1 MAKLSPQGF
10 QETTFVDRGEAEA
23 FLSQITESISAVRFE
38 GAAHEFHMSYAGGS
52 LGRCDLHRGAHS
64 RLSFNVRR
72 ADEYHIIFPTKH
84 VVRFIGGD
92 GTQEAVAG
100 RSAILLRPGSE
111 GRGEAPLGGHGIS
124 LITSATSLS
133 SHAEKLMGKG
143 QRLNI
148 PAKAA
153 MTFDLTDPIVAT
165 LARNVS
171 AVFHE
176 MLHLANSGLSSLASA
191 NFDDLLL
198 GLASAT
204 IWPGIRN
211 RFGGGTGELPPNTVV
226 RRARDFIQA
235 HASEPLRLADLA
247 RDLGVGLRALQIG
260 FQRYLGCSPREY
272 LMACRLQL
280 ARARLL
286 AADAGTK
293 VVTVAFECGFTDLA
307 VFSAK
312 YRQTFGELP
321 SETLRRRQ

>member
-10 QETTFVDRGEAEA
+10 QETTFVHRGEAEA
-23 FLSQITESISAVRFE
+23 FLSQITDSISAVRFE
-38 GAAHEFHMSYAGGS
+38 GEVHEFHMSYAGGS

-64 RLSFNVRR
+64 RLSFDVKR

-84 VVRFIGGD
+84 LVRFTGREGVH
-92 GTQEAVAG
+92 EAVAG
-100 RSAILLRPGSE
+100 RSAILLPPGSE
-111 GRGEAPLGGHGIS
+111 GRGETPMGAHGIS
-124 LITSATSLS
+124 LITSATALCAY
-133 SHAEKLMGKG
+133 AEKLMGKG
-143 QRLNI
+143 QR
-148 PAKAA
+148 PDDQKAA
-153 MTFDLTDPIVAT
+153 LTFDLVDPIVAT
-165 LARNVS
+165 LSRNVS

-176 MLHLANSGLSSLASA
+176 MLHLASSGLSPLASA

-198 GLASAT
+198 GLAAAT

-211 RFGGGTGELPPNTVV
+211 RFSGGAGEPPSAVV

-235 HASEPLRLADLA
+235 HATEPLRLADLA

-260 FQRYLGCSPREY
+260 FKRYLGCSPREY

-280 ARARLL
+280 ARTRLL
-286 AADAGTK
+286 AADATTK
-293 VVTVAFECGFTDLA
+293 VVTVAYECGFTDLA